1 MSTWSSSPSS
11 SLPYRLHSYVTE
23 DKFYCVYLAPEQED
37 ERQRPDRVAEVRRLI
52 HPANPGRR
60 LPAPPGSSG

>member
-37 ERQRPDRVAEVRRLI
+37 VRRSDRVAQVRRLI
-52 HPANPGRR
+52 HPANPGWR
-60 LPAPPGSSG
+60 LPIPPGSSG